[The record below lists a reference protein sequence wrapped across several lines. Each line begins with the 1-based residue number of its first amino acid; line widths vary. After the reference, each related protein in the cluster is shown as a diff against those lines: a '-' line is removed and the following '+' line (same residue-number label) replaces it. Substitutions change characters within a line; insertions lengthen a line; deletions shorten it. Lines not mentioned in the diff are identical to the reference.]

1 MKRLLAIALS
11 ILLFATL
18 VAAPLSHG
26 VTINAADRHVG
37 GDWGGHMGLHGPE
50 ETTRHGGTVAC
61 QIYCAATVEF
71 SVLRDHPLRLR
82 WRWDG
87 FVTARGIAPPG
98 TVPEVDERPPRAV
111 FV

>member
-11 ILLFATL
+11 ILLLATL
-18 VAAPLSHG
+18 VAAPLLHG
-26 VTINAADRHVG
+26 VAASAADRHAG
-37 GDWGGHMGLHGPE
+37 ADWGGHMGMRSPQ
-50 ETTRHGGTVAC
+50 ETTRHGGAVAC

-87 FVTARGIAPPG
+87 FVMARWIAPHG
-98 TVPEVDERPPRAV
+98 TVPEVDERPPRAAV
-111 FV
+111 V